1 MQSLQ
6 RMTGIATAR
15 KQLPRAPGSKELEQ
29 FAPFRPRME
38 NVKDAVPG
46 ITFSNYYFDTEK
58 GNYYVEVYANG
69 EAISRLELGTQLP
82 IDSIIRTRRMDLGD
96 LLWDAGKFGLSFFTQ
111 FSTWASFGLQYKYG
125 DDTLMSAPFMENLA
139 ELLDH
144 PEPKYD
150 YYPGNIVVDI
160 YTPLPT
166 SSRTKNTPPIS
177 GYKLRDKIIIGKN
190 TGRR

>member
-1 MQSLQ
+1 MLCKEYAGAGRHMRGASRGMQSLQ

-111 FSTWASFGLQYKYG
+111 FSTWASFWLQYKYG
-125 DDTLMSAPFMENLA
+125 DDT
-139 ELLDH
+139 
-144 PEPKYD
+144 
-150 YYPGNIVVDI
+150 
-160 YTPLPT
+160 
-166 SSRTKNTPPIS
+166 
-177 GYKLRDKIIIGKN
+177 
-190 TGRR
+190 